1 MPRIKMGNS
10 DPNPVDIYVG
20 SRVKS
25 RRLILGFS
33 QEDLAKSIGLTF
45 QQIQKYERGINRISV
60 SRLVDICRALKT
72 PIDYFLEGSF
82 SVDST
87 GSRKLAVKGFSD
99 TKQELFEADPMVK
112 KDVMELVR
120 AYSKIRRPQLKKQ
133 ILEMAKALSNSSN
146 DFKNS

>member
-1 MPRIKMGNS
+1 MPRIKTVDSG
-10 DPNPVDIYVG
+10 PNPVDIYVG

-72 PIDYFLEGSF
+72 PVDYFLEGSF
-82 SVDST
+82 SVNRV

-133 ILEMAKALSNSSN
+133 ILEMAKALSNSAN
-146 DFKNS
+146 DSKNS